1 MDLEFTGSIPVEAAS
16 TESTAS
22 KLSCFCDLHGLLI
35 RTWESLVLRV
45 LRVHEIVGSNP
56 TVLTGASRT
65 DNDMMRWPPCWYG
78 RAAVNRADAGSIPA
92 AAALRKGKPTG
103 DGAPLEPE

>member
-1 MDLEFTGSIPVEAAS
+1 MDLEFTGSIPVEAAL

-45 LRVHEIVGSNP
+45 LWAHEIVGSNP
-56 TVLTGASRT
+56 TVLTEHHDAVVSVLVRT
-65 DNDMMRWPPCWYG
+65 RGC
-78 RAAVNRADAGSIPA
+78 
-92 AAALRKGKPTG
+92 
-103 DGAPLEPE
+103 

>member
-1 MDLEFTGSIPVEAAS
+1 MQEVRVQLPLNALRF
-16 TESTAS
+16 
-22 KLSCFCDLHGLLI
+22 
-35 RTWESLVLRV
+35 RTWESLVFRV
-45 LRVHEIVGSNP
+45 PREHEIVGSNP

-65 DNDMMRWPPCWYG
+65 DNDMMRWSPCWYG

-103 DGAPLEPE
+103 DGTPLEPGRAF